1 MSKPT
6 PSAIPGVSMMTDTL
20 DFFKNMWENVPGMN
34 LPGMKHIPGMVM
46 PTLSVEEI
54 EKQIKDLKAVESWL
68 TLNLNMLQGTIQA
81 LEVQKATI
89 STLQTMGETFTAAM
103 QPPAMG
109 TQAEKPA
116 FQSPFAAAAEEK
128 AAATQKAAAAEKAA
142 AEKAAAEKAEADAA
156 REKSAAR
163 EKRVAEAAETAAK
176 SPIQPAIDATAA
188 MADAMQPLAN
198 PAAWWGMLQDQFKQA
213 VDTAA
218 AMTPEAAA
226 SHAEATPKATKS
238 PAKSAVSEKAEAAST
253 ARKRKPAA
261 KE

>member
-1 MSKPT
+1 MSKST

-46 PTLSVEEI
+46 PTLSVDEI
-54 EKQIKDLKAVESWL
+54 EKQIKDLKSVESWL
-68 TLNLNMLQGTIQA
+68 ALNLNMLQGTIQA

-103 QPPAMG
+103 KTPPMSATSDMPG
-109 TQAEKPA
+109 
-116 FQSPFAAAAEEK
+116 FQSPFSAPSAAATAAAEK
-128 AAATQKAAAAEKAA
+128 SAAEKAA
-142 AEKAAAEKAEADAA
+142 AEQAAA

-163 EKRVAEAAETAAK
+163 EKRVAEASSSAAK
-176 SPIQPAIDATAA
+176 SPVQPALDATAA

-213 VDTAA
+213 VDTAT
-218 AMTPEAAA
+218 AMTPDATVAR
-226 SHAEATPKATKS
+226 AESAPKA
-238 PAKSAVSEKAEAAST
+238 AKSSAKSTVSEKAEAAT
-253 ARKRKPAA
+253 ASRKRKSSS

>member
-46 PTLSVEEI
+46 PTLSVDEI

-68 TLNLNMLQGTIQA
+68 ALNLNMLQGTIQA

-103 QPPAMG
+103 QPPSMG
-109 TQAEKPA
+109 DHAEKPA
-116 FQSPFAAAAEEK
+116 FQSPFSAAS
-128 AAATQKAAAAEKAA
+128 AAAEKAA
-142 AEKAAAEKAEADAA
+142 VKEMLAAEKAADAA
-156 REKSAAR
+156 TAKEQSAAR
-163 EKRVAEAAETAAK
+163 EKRVAKAAETVGK
-176 SPIQPAIDATAA
+176 SPVQPALDATAA

-218 AMTPEAAA
+218 AMTPDAAVTRA
-226 SHAEATPKATKS
+226 ESSSKAAKSSAKAGGPEQTEAT
-238 PAKSAVSEKAEAAST
+238 ST

>member
-1 MSKPT
+1 MSKST

-34 LPGMKHIPGMVM
+34 LPGMKHIPGMVI
-46 PTLSVEEI
+46 PTLSVDEI

-103 QPPAMG
+103 QPPS
-109 TQAEKPA
+109 T
-116 FQSPFAAAAEEK
+116 S
-128 AAATQKAAAAEKAA
+128 AAAEKAIFQSPFSA
-142 AEKAAAEKAEADAA
+142 ASAAADKSAAAEKAVADEKAA
-156 REKSAAR
+156 DEVSAKEKSAAR
-163 EKRVAEAAETAAK
+163 QKRVAEAAEAVAK
-176 SPIQPAIDATAA
+176 SPVQPALDATAA

-218 AMTPEAAA
+218 AMTPDATGTASAA
-226 SHAEATPKATKS
+226 KATAKS
-238 PAKSAVSEKAEAAST
+238 SAKSAAAEKAEQAS
-253 ARKRKPAA
+253 APRKRKPTS